1 MYNLKVEYSKKGGV
15 KDLCYFNNWKI
26 LTAFL
31 IACRAGV
38 NLVRAQYFISEKL
51 RSPPLILIASEGWG
65 EREICIK
72 GVCDG
77 QN

>member
-1 MYNLKVEYSKKGGV
+1 MSMYNLKVEYSKKGGV

-38 NLVRAQYFISEKL
+38 NLVSAQYFISENYGRHL
-51 RSPPLILIASEGWG
+51 
-65 EREICIK
+65 
-72 GVCDG
+72 
-77 QN
+77 